1 MSSGKSGDGTTGNGA
16 PGPGMTGPG
25 MTGPGMT
32 GPGMTGP
39 GMTGPG
45 MTGPGMTGNDTF
57 GIDHPLVTVRDLD
70 ATCRAWE
77 AMGFSPSPRG
87 FHPWGTANNL
97 VVFPHDFVELIGIHD
112 PAKVGRA
119 TTSDGFSFSGYV
131 ARFLER
137 REGISMV
144 ALHSKD
150 APGDAATL
158 NRRGLDCQGLTD
170 FRRAVTLPDGTADE
184 AVVTL
189 AMLIEDEAP
198 FVSNFICHQHKPELV
213 WVPAWQ
219 HHANG
224 CDGILEVTYLSDHP
238 GRLADRWVRLY
249 SGNAVRVEADRIEA
263 RTPNGRLVGLHPESF
278 AARFPGITTRPA
290 DADLPCGVALR
301 LHTRDVRA
309 ARSCLG
315 AGGVPHIVAAHG
327 TLRIPPEATGGVIL
341 ELAAD

>member
-1 MSSGKSGDGTTGNGA
+1 MSAGKL
-16 PGPGMTGPG
+16 
-25 MTGPGMT
+25 
-32 GPGMTGP
+32 
-39 GMTGPG
+39 
-45 MTGPGMTGNDTF
+45 GNDTF

-70 ATCRAWE
+70 AACRAWE
-77 AMGFSPSPRG
+77 RMGFSPSPRG

-97 VVFPHDFVELIGIHD
+97 IMFGHDFIELIGIHD
-112 PAKVGRA
+112 KAKIGQP

-150 APGDAATL
+150 AKTDAATL
-158 NRRGLDCQGLTD
+158 NRRGLETQGLTD
-170 FRRAVTLPDGTADE
+170 FRRPVTLPDGRADA

-189 AMLIEDEAP
+189 AMLIEEEAP

-219 HHANG
+219 DHPNG

-238 GRLADRWVRLY
+238 GRLAERWVRLY
-249 SGNAVRVEADRIEA
+249 GGNAVRVEADRIEA

-278 AARFPGITTRPA
+278 AARFPGVTTLPA
-290 DADLPCGVALR
+290 EDDLPCGVAIR
-301 LHTRDVRA
+301 LHTRDVRK
-309 ARSCLG
+309 ARACLE
-315 AGGVPHIVAAHG
+315 AGQVPHVVAAHG
-327 TLRIPPEATGGVIL
+327 TLRIPPEATCGVIL
-341 ELAAD
+341 ELAED